1 MNLSLSPLRC
11 PHLLGSV
18 HTYTRSSIHD
28 FSYVY
33 SVRTKH
39 AAVRS
44 INTSVLCKKDSTS
57 RPTLDDVER
66 ISKGNAAKARG
77 TGSRRIPH
85 RLNAEE
91 RQQYDIAKQKV
102 QGMFAGQAVMEAPAA
117 FFCWL

>member
-1 MNLSLSPLRC
+1 MLIPTPGLALITSSCVCSTRVKNAA
-11 PHLLGSV
+11 
-18 HTYTRSSIHD
+18 TRSI
-28 FSYVY
+28 
-33 SVRTKH
+33 K
-39 AAVRS
+39 
-44 INTSVLCKKDSTS
+44 TSVFCKKDSTS

-102 QGMFAGQAVMEAPAA
+102 QGMFAGQAVMEFPVAA
-117 FFCWL
+117 FC

>member
-1 MNLSLSPLRC
+1 MPILTPGLVLIIVWC
-11 PHLLGSV
+11 VCSV
-18 HTYTRSSIHD
+18 RAKNAATRS
-28 FSYVY
+28 FVF
-33 SVRTKH
+33 
-39 AAVRS
+39 
-44 INTSVLCKKDSTS
+44 CKKDSTS

-102 QGMFAGQAVMEAPAA
+102 QGMFAGQAVMEVPVAS
-117 FFCWL
+117 FC

>member
-1 MNLSLSPLRC
+1 MLNLTPGLVLI
-11 PHLLGSV
+11 
-18 HTYTRSSIHD
+18 TSSCVCSI
-28 FSYVY
+28 
-33 SVRTKH
+33 RTKN
-39 AAVRS
+39 AVTRPFK
-44 INTSVLCKKDSTS
+44 TAVFCKKDSTS

-102 QGMFAGQAVMEAPAA
+102 QGMFVGQAVLKVPVAL
-117 FFCWL
+117 FC

>member
-1 MNLSLSPLRC
+1 MMLILTPGLALITSSCVCSTRTKNAA
-11 PHLLGSV
+11 
-18 HTYTRSSIHD
+18 TRS
-28 FSYVY
+28 F
-33 SVRTKH
+33 K
-39 AAVRS
+39 
-44 INTSVLCKKDSTS
+44 TSVFCKKDSTS

-102 QGMFAGQAVMEAPAA
+102 QGMFAGQAVMEVPVAS
-117 FFCWL
+117 FC